1 MPTDERTSVRGLLLT
16 RRGLVFVSSSGP
28 LLPEPPIQAL
38 ELELAEVGYVLSS
51 RLRARLRACSLD
63 ELVAFRAWAL
73 ETLLAHVGGNR
84 KHEPL
89 FRSFPQGIPEDTEG
103 LWWAKVLV
111 HFLQAQG
118 QPCLFCGRDGT
129 THVLNPC
136 RHVVCDRCFDGSS
149 YSACPCCEHQ
159 VDRSSPFFKEAA
171 PRETPREKVV
181 FRRLD
186 LGEDPRAEA
195 RSFFGKL
202 CERKQALSPRDRDA
216 LVILLKE
223 YRAQTFDWLP
233 PIIPLKENV
242 GVVFGTLFQQC
253 PPHEVLP
260 VARRYL
266 RTATD
271 VLRFIAV
278 ASGTDGSLLPET
290 IYKVVQR
297 KAGPSRFWG
306 KIAEMLGAKLP
317 EAGTRP
323 VSVPLKVRRFKVA
336 KLSRALRRT
345 LLDLLEGMEEERL
358 LEDLQRHRSYWVWV
372 GEFLHPHEYAA
383 RFPKVARAFQVL
395 RQNAPDGTPT
405 PQPRLWNGRLEDAV
419 QGKNPERMLSVLE
432 ERPGE
437 FGRRLDLAL
446 RVAGEVASEA
456 VLAAFRRKVGKM
468 STPVLLTL
476 KALLPTR
483 SVKAAVRVFW
493 PKGRVSRGIVE
504 QDHRATLTLGAIAG
518 AVAVLDAELLR
529 RFGSK
534 PSFDC
539 AILDPELGTITAPF
553 NQRSSSATAVDLTRG
568 SRVAVPLHKTLRLFL
583 HWCQPEKGGRHTDL
597 DLSVAF
603 YSTDW
608 KYQGVCSYYQLQAQ
622 GPGGEVF
629 ARSAGDL
636 RDAPWPDG
644 ATEFVDVDLTR
655 AKAMGI
661 RYAVAVINNY
671 AGLSFAQ
678 LARGFAGLMLRE
690 DPGGK
695 HFDPRSVELKFALAG
710 DNGIFLPLVLDLEQG
725 RLHWLDVQSKGNL
738 EMNNVEK
745 SKSAIALLCPAL
757 MTYFLSGV
765 RPSMYDVGLLHA
777 AARCRR
783 VFVRHGSV
791 AARYDR
797 RPGEAAMDFYA
808 RIRAEAADEA
818 KAALPRE
825 EEGPVLALLHRGDLT
840 LPPKSSVYALFR
852 EKTLPSLEAADLLS

>member
-1 MPTDERTSVRGLLLT
+1 MTNDERASVRGLLLT

-28 LLPEPPIQAL
+28 LLPEPQLQAL

-51 RLRARLRACSLD
+51 KLRARLRACSLD

-73 ETLLAHVGGNR
+73 EALLAHVGGDR

-89 FRSFPQGIPEDTEG
+89 FRSFPEGIPQDTVD
-103 LWWAKVLV
+103 LWWRKVLV
-111 HFLQAQG
+111 HFLQAEG

-136 RHVVCDRCFDGSS
+136 RHVVCDRCFDEST
-149 YSACPCCEHQ
+149 YSACPSCEHH

-171 PRETPREKVV
+171 PRTTPLEKVV
-181 FRRLD
+181 FKRLD
-186 LGEDPRAEA
+186 LGEDPKVEA
-195 RSFFGKL
+195 RTLFEKL

-216 LVILLKE
+216 LAVLLKE

-233 PIIPLKENV
+233 RTIPLKENV
-242 GVVFGTLFQQC
+242 GMVFGTLFQHC
-253 PPHEVLP
+253 PPQDVLP

-266 RTATD
+266 LTATD

-278 ASGTDGSLLPET
+278 VSGTDGSLLPET
-290 IYKVVQR
+290 IYKEVQR
-297 KAGPSRFWG
+297 SSGPSRFWG
-306 KIAEMLGAKLP
+306 KIAEMLGAKQP
-317 EAGTRP
+317 VEGTRS
-323 VSVPLKVRRFKVA
+323 VRVPLHVRRFKVA
-336 KLSRALRRT
+336 RLSRALRRT
-345 LLDLLEGMEEERL
+345 LLDLLEGMDEERL
-358 LEDLQRHRSYWVWV
+358 LEDLLRHRSYWVWV

-383 RFPKVARAFQVL
+383 RFSKVARAFQVV
-395 RQNAPDGTPT
+395 RRYAPDGTPT
-405 PQPRLWNGRLEDAV
+405 PRPRLWNGRLEDAV
-419 QGKNPERMLSVLE
+419 QGKDPECLLNVLE

-437 FGRRLDLAL
+437 FARRLDLAL
-446 RVAGEVASEA
+446 RVAGDAAWEKI
-456 VLAAFRRKVGKM
+456 LAAFSRKAGKV

-483 SVKAAVRVFW
+483 GAKAAIRVFW
-493 PKGRVSRGIVE
+493 PKSRVGRGILD
-504 QDHRATLTLGAIAG
+504 QDRRATLPPAAIAG
-518 AVAVLDAELLR
+518 AVEILDAELLR
-529 RFGSK
+529 RFGAK
-534 PSFDC
+534 PAFES
-539 AILDPELGTITAPF
+539 AIVDPDLCTIMAPF
-553 NQRSSSATAVDLTRG
+553 NQRSSSATAVDLPRG

-603 YSTDW
+603 YSADW
-608 KYQGVCSYYQLQAQ
+608 KYLGVCSYYQLQAE
-622 GPGGEVF
+622 GPDGKAF

-655 AKAMGI
+655 ARTLGI

-671 AGLSFAQ
+671 AGLPFAQ

-690 DPGGK
+690 DAGGK
-695 HFDPRSVELKFALAG
+695 HFDPRTVELKFALAG

-725 RLHWLDVQSKGNL
+725 HLHWLDVQSKGHL
-738 EMNNVEK
+738 EMNNVQT
-745 SKSAIALLCPAL
+745 SKSAIALLCPGL
-757 MTYFLSGV
+757 ITYFVSGV

-783 VFVRHGSV
+783 LYVRHGNV

-797 RPGEAAMDFYA
+797 RSGEAALEFYA
-808 RIRAEAADEA
+808 RIRADSPDERRAPLPGADA
-818 KAALPRE
+818 
-825 EEGPVLALLHRGDLT
+825 GPVLALLHRGDLS

-852 EKTLPSLEAADLLS
+852 EKTLPSLEAADFLC